1 MATDDDD
8 DDDYEHHHNDCYL
21 QMQIQACGRRMYAVI
36 ITLNCNMGLRPQND
50 DGDDG
55 NMGLE
60 PSMIEPGTV
69 EQIYV

>member
-1 MATDDDD
+1 
-8 DDDYEHHHNDCYL
+8 
-21 QMQIQACGRRMYAVI
+21 
-36 ITLNCNMGLRPQND
+36 MGLRPQNG